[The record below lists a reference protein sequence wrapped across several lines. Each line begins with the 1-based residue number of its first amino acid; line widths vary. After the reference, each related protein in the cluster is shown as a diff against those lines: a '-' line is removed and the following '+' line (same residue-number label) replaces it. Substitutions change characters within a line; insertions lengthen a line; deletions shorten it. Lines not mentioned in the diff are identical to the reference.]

1 MRLNTNTAK
10 SRLNEKHYQKEL
22 FKYKLKHWF
31 ESMNTLRLAN
41 YIDVGLTGN

>member
-31 ESMNTLRLAN
+31 GIHE
-41 YIDVGLTGN
+41 YIEIS